1 MFQNILF
8 LKQLLA
14 WNSCFGLFSKI
25 KKWSGASF
33 WCLFF
38 AWFIH
43 KNVPYL
49 ILSMDKVSMSHIIF
63 FSRYQT
69 ECVIKLLFGQLM
81 TTLTLRFFL
90 DRLLKQR
97 LTRKKT
103 REGQN
108 TKIWIYQKPK
118 GLLRWNK
125 NSFWRAI
132 IW

>member
-1 MFQNILF
+1 MAVLGDLAKLKRSLGLAFGVHFLYDLF
-8 LKQLLA
+8 I
-14 WNSCFGLFSKI
+14 KI
-25 KKWSGASF
+25 F
-33 WCLFF
+33 
-38 AWFIH
+38 
-43 KNVPYL
+43 L
-49 ILSMDKVSMSHIIF
+49 ISISMDKVSMSHIIF

-108 TKIWIYQKPK
+108 TKI
-118 GLLRWNK
+118 
-125 NSFWRAI
+125 
-132 IW
+132 